1 GAYVPLDPAYPEK
14 RLQYI
19 LEDAGIQILVTES
32 HLTKWVSSDVE
43 MICLDKNSQ
52 EIRNAPITTPIHG
65 VTPENLAYVIYTSG
79 STGKPKGILTC
90 HLNVITTIC
99 NNGYL
104 NINDEDTIL
113 QLANY
118 AFDGS
123 VFEIFTPL
131 FNGARLII
139 ASQSQALNIEELSI
153 LISSQNITVTFM
165 TTALFNNLVDFNV
178 CCFEK
183 TRKVLF
189 GGEKVSE
196 YHVIRAMESLGENR
210 LVHVYGPTESTVFTT
225 HYTITQNYEK
235 PATFPIGQPLN
246 NTQVYVLNKTKVLQ
260 PVGVIGELY
269 VGGSG
274 LARGY
279 LNRPKLTAERFI
291 PHPFSDEPGAR
302 LYRTGDLVRYLPDGN
317 LEFVGRADDQVK
329 IRGFRIEL
337 GEVEATLNALPSIQ
351 EAVVIVREDEPG
363 EKRLVAYVVGEGTTK
378 EWRKALKDKLP
389 GYMVPAHFIKM
400 EALPITPNGKIDR
413 KVLPTPINDIQ
424 EKVLQEGQ
432 TPSEELVVTVWE
444 QILGIRGIKRDD
456 SFFDLGG

>member
-1 GAYVPLDPAYPEK
+1 
-14 RLQYI
+14 
-19 LEDAGIQILVTES
+19 
-32 HLTKWVSSDVE
+32 
-43 MICLDKNSQ
+43 M
-52 EIRNAPITTPIHG
+52 TTPIHG
-65 VTPENLAYVIYTSG
+65 ISLENLAYVIYTSG
-79 STGKPKGILTC
+79 STGKPKGVMVEHRSL
-90 HLNVITTIC
+90 LNLIFWHQKKYHVTNKDRATQIAGT
-99 NNGYL
+99 
-104 NINDEDTIL
+104 
-113 QLANY
+113 
-118 AFDGS
+118 AFDAS
-123 VFEIFTPL
+123 VWEIWPYLSVGASLYLPNNQIRTDVKALKEWFIKQQITISFLPTPL
-131 FNGARLII
+131 TERILKLSWPQSVALKALLTGGDQLRVFPSENLPFEVFN
-139 ASQSQALNIEELSI
+139 
-153 LISSQNITVTFM
+153 
-165 TTALFNNLVDFNV
+165 
-178 CCFEK
+178 
-183 TRKVLF
+183 
-189 GGEKVSE
+189 
-196 YHVIRAMESLGENR
+196 H
-210 LVHVYGPTESTVFTT
+210 YGPTENTVVATASEALKDDD
-225 HYTITQNYEK
+225 ISGNRPAIGK
-235 PATFPIGQPLN
+235 PVS
-246 NTQVYVLNKTKVLQ
+246 NTQVYVLDKNSQLISKG
-260 PVGVIGELY
+260 GVGELY

-351 EAVVIVREDEPG
+351 EAVVIVREDESG

-456 SFFDLGG
+456 SFFDLGGHSLL